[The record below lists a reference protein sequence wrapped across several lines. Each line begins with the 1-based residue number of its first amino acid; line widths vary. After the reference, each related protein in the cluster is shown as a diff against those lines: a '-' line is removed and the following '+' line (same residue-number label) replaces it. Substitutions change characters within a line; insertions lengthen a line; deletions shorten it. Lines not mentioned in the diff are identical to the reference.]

1 MGFELCVETMEGH
14 ISSGGIDMYKAQK
27 GEIALNSRNCI
38 GGVEIQAEMAIDNW
52 IMSEAYERG
61 LG

>member
-1 MGFELCVETMEGH
+1 MGFALCVETMEGR

-27 GEIALNSRNCI
+27 GKTALNSRNCI
-38 GGVEIQAEMAIDNW
+38 GGVEIQAETAIDNW
-52 IMSEAYERG
+52 IISEAYGRG